1 MKRYIIHTLISIL
14 IVLNFNLLKAQSN
27 DGNSSK
33 SKKEEQQAPIDMPET
48 IIKVAGASN
57 NIRIIEKSYP
67 KINESL
73 SKSDLD
79 SINSIEKK
87 QSLLLPNSK
96 LPTNIITPDISN
108 FFVKGALG
116 MNTAIDAEAAYG
128 FDMLGFDVYSHGGIN
143 FQNEHVKNSDYVRFF
158 GNAYS
163 DYIADKK
170 FFIFGGSKTRSEI
183 NINNLSYSTY
193 GKEIADDRNILELNA
208 DIHTDGNYNGFKFQ
222 TGIGLNN
229 LTLASDSS
237 VSDRSLYTFIRV
249 LNPLNN
255 FDIGFDV
262 DLDIRA
268 YNSNNSNFMNILGFL
283 NYYNKEFSLQLKGG
297 FQTAGTSYDIAR
309 NGLLLNINSEYRI
322 NINYTF
328 GAGFTS
334 GLEKNTFNDYIR
346 YNPYLKF
353 NTMIDHTYNKADF
366 NTYLLYHPTKDLG
379 LSIGGNYKISNR
391 IPVITNIDNELF
403 EINYLNGNIL
413 SLYLETFYNFNQ
425 YNTLNIDF
433 KLNLSNQDSTD
444 KEITYIAPAQF
455 STHYLSKITDKI
467 NLDIGIEYVGKKYVN
482 LQEIKDGENRLEG
495 YFDVSAKVNYR
506 FYNNLSIFV
515 RMQNLTNSD
524 IYLWNGYKER
534 GIFINAGI
542 LWKL

>member
-1 MKRYIIHTLISIL
+1 MSLMLISNINIL
-14 IVLNFNLLKAQSN
+14 YAQNNS
-27 DGNSSK
+27 NSSK
-33 SKKEEQQAPIDMPET
+33 SKKEEQQEPIDMPET

-57 NIRIIEKSYP
+57 NIRIVEKSYP
-67 KINESL
+67 KINEPL
-73 SKSDLD
+73 SKTDLD

-87 QSLLLPNSK
+87 QSLLLPNSN
-96 LPTNIITPDISN
+96 LPTKIISPDISN
-108 FFVKGALG
+108 FFVKAALG
-116 MNTAIDAEAAYG
+116 MNTALDAEAAYG
-128 FDMLGFDVYSHGGIN
+128 FDVLGFDIYSHGGIN
-143 FQNEHVKNSDYVRFF
+143 FQNEHVKNSDYISFF

-170 FFIFGGSKTRSEI
+170 FFIFGGSKTRTEF
-183 NINNLSYSTY
+183 NINNLTYSTY
-193 GKEIADDRNILELNA
+193 GIETPQDRNLFEINA

-222 TGIGLNN
+222 TGIALNN
-229 LTLASDSS
+229 LTIASDTSA
-237 VSDRSLYTFIRV
+237 SDRSLYTFIRV

-262 DLDIRA
+262 DLDLRA

-283 NYYNKEFSLQLKGG
+283 NYHNNKLSLQLKGG

-322 NINYTF
+322 NNNFTF
-328 GAGFTS
+328 GAKFRS

-346 YNPYLKF
+346 YNPYLKL
-353 NTMIDHTYNKADF
+353 NAMIDHTYNKVDF

-379 LSIGGNYKISNR
+379 LSISGNYKTSNR
-391 IPVITNIDNELF
+391 VPIITNNINELF
-403 EINYLNGNIL
+403 EINYINGDIL
-413 SLYLETFYNFNQ
+413 SLNLETYYNFNQ
-425 YNTLNIDF
+425 YNTINIDF
-433 KLNLSNQDSTD
+433 KINSSNQDSTD
-444 KEITYIAPAQF
+444 KEISYIAPTQF
-455 STHYLSKITDKI
+455 STHYLSKLTDKL

-495 YFDVSAKVNYR
+495 YFDISAKVNYR